1 VKAGAA
7 RATAVTAA
15 KTNRRRDVRGRR
27 TVTGICKWSWNWR
40 CGRAWAC
47 VLRHGHGCCDSCHGS
62 AIMHAP
68 AAVTAAEQE
77 GCKALAVRVRE
88 DGYLG
93 RLVCGGDWQFKTL
106 FLVGQSSNPAG
117 KDGEEKAPPNYRQAG
132 KQKRKKE
139 VKKSPASGRSAQTTD
154 SKMNLPRTPNTSHP
168 PTHHTTP
175 PHTRHKPARKPPITT
190 RTAHTHPPP
199 VWRRGRASLL
209 RSPPVPPPNGSAL
222 ARGARRATG
231 ARALA
236 VQSCC
241 IGPWRGGEALALRE
255 QGGAV
260 AGVWQRW
267 WVGGG
272 PGSPSVSASAS
283 GQRVAGR
290 LVVLLSLLRH
300 GHVHGHVQRVCR
312 CV

>member
-1 VKAGAA
+1 MGTWVG
-7 RATAVTAA
+7 
-15 KTNRRRDVRGRR
+15 
-27 TVTGICKWSWNWR
+27 W
-40 CGRAWAC
+40 
-47 VLRHGHGCCDSCHGS
+47 
-62 AIMHAP
+62 
-68 AAVTAAEQE
+68 
-77 GCKALAVRVRE
+77 
-88 DGYLG
+88 
-93 RLVCGGDWQFKTL
+93 LVCGGDWQFKTL

-117 KDGEEKAPPNYRQAG
+117 KDGEEEAPPNYRPAG
-132 KQKRKKE
+132 TQKKKKE
-139 VKKSPASGRSAQTTD
+139 VKKSPASGRRAQTTD

-168 PTHHTTP
+168 PTHTHTHTP
-175 PHTRHKPARKPPITT
+175 HHHTRHKPARKPPITT

-199 VWRRGRASLL
+199 VWRRGRASPL
-209 RSPPVPPPNGSAL
+209 RSPPVPPPNGRAL

-267 WVGGG
+267 CVGGG
-272 PGSPSVSASAS
+272 PGSASVSASVSASAS

-290 LVVLLSLLRH
+290 CCRCWDMDMYNDYVDASSHVYSLPAAPHHLTSASTRALLPALHYPLRH
-300 GHVHGHVQRVCR
+300 PTHHVCALHYMSLSR
-312 CV
+312 